1 LGTAVHK
8 RFSRCYRLTR
18 PADYQR
24 VFKKARRFSS
34 TGFTILIRKNDYD
47 YPRLGL
53 IVSKKCARKA
63 VQRNIIKRQV
73 RESFRQQRARLG
85 NVDIVVMA
93 KPALT
98 GKANQEIRNLLVK
111 HWTEI
116 S

>member
-1 LGTAVHK
+1 MTG
-8 RFSRCYRLTR
+8 

-24 VFKKARRFSS
+24 VFKKARRLSS
-34 TGFTILIRKNDYD
+34 TGFTILIRPNDYD

-73 RESFRQQRARLG
+73 RESFRQQRAHLS

-93 KPALT
+93 KPSLT
-98 GKANQEIRNLLVK
+98 GKSNQDIRSLLVK
-111 HWTEI
+111 HWAEMR
-116 S
+116 